1 MGVSL
6 SKGSNISLSDQVP
19 GLKTVQVGLGWQ
31 ARETEGAD
39 FDLDACCFMLAAN
52 NKVRSDDDFIFYGQL
67 KSPCGSVEHTGD
79 ELEGGSG
86 GDDEVIL
93 VRLDKVP
100 EAIQKLMFSVT
111 IYEHDIRGQNFGMVN
126 SAYIRIVNDENNE
139 EIARFDLS
147 EDASTSTAM
156 IFGEIYRAG
165 NAWQFRAVG
174 QGFNHGLKEMAVSH
188 GVEVE

>member
-6 SKGSNISLSDQVP
+6 SKGANISLSDQVP

-31 ARETEGAD
+31 ARETEGED
-39 FDLDACCFMLAAN
+39 FDLDACCFMLTAS
-52 NKVRSDDDFIFYGQL
+52 NKVRNDDDFVFYNQL

-86 GDDEVIL
+86 GDDEVIM

-100 EAIQKLMFSVT
+100 EVIQKLLFTVT
-111 IYEHDIRGQNFGMVN
+111 IHEYDTRRQNFGMVN

-156 IFGEIYRAG
+156 IFGEIYRHG
-165 NAWQFRAVG
+165 GAWKFRAVG
-174 QGFNHGLKEMAVSH
+174 QGYNYGLEAMAQAY
-188 GVEVE
+188 GVEVG

>member
-6 SKGSNISLSDQVP
+6 SKGANISLSDQVP

-31 ARETEGAD
+31 ARETEGED
-39 FDLDACCFMLAAN
+39 FDLDACCFMLTAN
-52 NKVRSDDDFIFYGQL
+52 NKVRGDEDFVFYNQL

-86 GDDEVIL
+86 GDDEVIM

-100 EAIQKLMFSVT
+100 EAIQKLLFTVT
-111 IYEHDIRGQNFGMVN
+111 IHEFDTRRQNFGMVN

-156 IFGEIYRAG
+156 IFGEIYRHG
-165 NAWQFRAVG
+165 GAWKFRAVG
-174 QGFNHGLKEMAVSH
+174 QGYNYGLETMAQSY
-188 GVEVE
+188 GVEIG